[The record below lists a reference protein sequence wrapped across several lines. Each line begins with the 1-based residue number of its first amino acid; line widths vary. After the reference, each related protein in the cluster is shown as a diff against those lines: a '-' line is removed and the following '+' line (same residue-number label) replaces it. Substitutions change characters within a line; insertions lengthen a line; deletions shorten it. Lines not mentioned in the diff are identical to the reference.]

1 MRISIFGHGVTTT
14 PLVCFLNQQ
23 GYKLAIYDDKFT
35 EIKTDKMG
43 NTFLPPSEFNPT
55 QSDQEILSPGIPPNH
70 PLVQRAQNLLSEYD
84 YFDSLLRADSVNMP
98 YIVWI
103 SGTNGKTTTTEM
115 TTLILQNLG
124 AQSGGNIGTPLAMLY
139 AQKPKVWILETSSFM
154 LHYTHKAT
162 PKIYALLPIRE
173 DHITWH
179 GSFENYIE
187 SKLSPLSRMES
198 TSFAIIPDEF
208 ASHPLAQCHKG
219 TLITYTSSQDLSVKL
234 QIDSESIH
242 FKEPFLLDSLLA
254 LGIAKLGFG
263 ADDISR
269 LNTFKIGAHRIAE
282 FYDQSERL
290 WVDDSKGTNVDA
302 TIEAI
307 RRYLGWHIIII
318 LGGDDKGANLI
329 PLFEFMHNKDIE
341 IVSIG
346 SNEPRLVELAGHYNI
361 PITPTQN
368 LHNAMKYIHAK
379 RKTNQIDSKDVV
391 LLSPAAASLDQ
402 FKSYQERGKLFTQL
416 ALKF

>member
-1 MRISIFGHGVTTT
+1 MHISIFGYGVTTT
-14 PLVCFLNQQ
+14 PLVSFLNQQ
-23 GYKLAIYDDKFT
+23 GHRLAIYDDKFT
-35 EIKTDKMG
+35 KITTDKMG
-43 NTFLPPSEFNPT
+43 NTFLPSSDFNPT

-84 YFDSLLRADSVNMP
+84 YFDILLQADSVNKP

-115 TTLILQNLG
+115 ATLILQNLG
-124 AQSGGNIGTPLAMLY
+124 AQSGGNIGTPLSMLY
-139 AQKPKVWILETSSFM
+139 TQKSKIWILETSSFM
-154 LHYTHKAT
+154 LHHTHKAV
-162 PKIYALLPIRE
+162 PQIYALLPIRE

-179 GSFENYIE
+179 GGFENYIE
-187 SKLSPLSRMES
+187 SKLSPLNRMGS
-198 TSFAIIPDEF
+198 TSYALIPDEF
-208 ASHPLAQCHKG
+208 TSHPLTQSYKG
-219 TLITYTSSQDLSVKL
+219 TLITYASSQDLSIKL
-234 QIDSESIH
+234 QIDSESIQ
-242 FKEPFLLDSLLA
+242 FREPFLLDSLLA
-254 LGIAKLGFG
+254 LGIAKLGFN

-282 FYDQSERL
+282 FYDQSGQL

-307 RRYLGWHIIII
+307 RRYIGWHIIII
-318 LGGDDKGANLI
+318 LGGDDKGANLT

-346 SNEPRLVELAGHYNI
+346 LNEPRLVELAQHYNI

-368 LHNAMKYIHAK
+368 LYNAMKYIHAK
-379 RKTNQIDSKDVV
+379 RKTNQIDSQDVV

-416 ALKF
+416 ALKP

>member
-1 MRISIFGHGVTTT
+1 MRISIFGYGVTTT
-14 PLVCFLNQQ
+14 PLVSFLNQQ
-23 GYKLAIYDDKFT
+23 GHKLAIYDDRFT
-35 EIKTDKMG
+35 KITTDEIG
-43 NTFLPPSEFNPT
+43 NTFLPPSEFHPA
-55 QSDQEILSPGIPPNH
+55 QSDQEILSPGIPPSH

-84 YFDSLLRADSVNMP
+84 YFDGLLQADSINTP
-98 YIVWI
+98 HIVWI

-124 AQSGGNIGTPLAMLY
+124 AQSGGNIGTPLATLY
-139 AQKPKVWILETSSFM
+139 AQKPRIWILETSSFM

-162 PKIYALLPIRE
+162 PQIYALLPIRE

-179 GSFENYIE
+179 GSFENYVE
-187 SKLSPLSRMES
+187 SKLSPLSRMGS
-198 TSFAIIPDEF
+198 TSFALIPDEL
-208 ASHPLAQCHKG
+208 ASHPLAQGYKG
-219 TLITYTSSQDLSVKL
+219 TLITYASSKDLSAKL
-234 QIDSESIH
+234 QIDSESIQ

-263 ADDISR
+263 ADDINV
-269 LNTFKIGAHRIAE
+269 LNTFRIGAHRIAE
-282 FYDQSERL
+282 FYDQSGQL

-318 LGGDDKGANLI
+318 LGGDDKGANLT
-329 PLFEFMHNKDIE
+329 PLFEFMRDKDIE

-346 SNEPRLVELAGHYNI
+346 SNEPRLVELAGHYDI

-368 LHNAMKYIHAK
+368 LHNAMKHIHAK
-379 RKTNQIDSKDVV
+379 RKANQADSKDVV

-402 FKSYQERGKLFTQL
+402 FKSYQERGRLFTQL
-416 ALKF
+416 ALEP